1 MSTAIVNNNNN
12 QLDAFQRLRVSNP
25 FTLFDSST
33 LYKDNGKFDT
43 YINGGGS
50 TGCSTGTSIVT
61 LNVNTADADQV
72 LRQSFRVFPYQP
84 GKSLLVLSSFAME
97 TPKTNLTQRVGY
109 FNSQNGVYFEC
120 ANTGYNMVLRSCP
133 TGTSIIERR
142 IPQNK
147 WNVDRLNGEG
157 KSGIILDVS
166 KSQIFFS

>member
-1 MSTAIVNNNNN
+1 
-12 QLDAFQRLRVSNP
+12 
-25 FTLFDSST
+25 
-33 LYKDNGKFDT
+33 
-43 YINGGGS
+43 
-50 TGCSTGTSIVT
+50 
-61 LNVNTADADQV
+61 
-72 LRQSFRVFPYQP
+72 
-84 GKSLLVLSSFAME
+84 ME

-147 WNVDRLNGEG
+147 WNIDRLNGEG